1 MVALKGRVTLPAS
14 REGGRETS
22 IDDGDSSNSR
32 SSDPPS
38 LEAFATSG
46 ESTQSLDEILD
57 ETQLVGLLI
66 QPWRTIKRQIA
77 SIVARSPHFSSSPS
91 SSQFGLAGTQSHIK
105 SGTFRSASPS
115 SNPTPVLPTTIP
127 HGFQQA
133 RILPHHRP
141 TVKSAI
147 YISSPHNDRIA
158 SLDSHNVNIWRGSTR
173 VAQIANGGE
182 KGTAKTSVAGLS
194 RWLYVAKWK
203 VVVIATL
210 HLELKILDTN
220 FEELAAVSSLK
231 PVLSLEFCDDT
242 DELIAGGVG
251 NIRIWKFKRIADG
264 RLAYGF
270 DTPRLAIEDLGVEDW
285 VSHTIYQKASNRIY
299 AAMGNR
305 IHIYDYDS
313 GERLDV
319 LRDMH
324 ELSITAMALYEPLG
338 TLITASR
345 DSTSMGQKVLCTL
358 PVINTTKY
366 VLVKVWN
373 RQNNLIHELHDH
385 SHAVTGLAIIPPPP
399 ARNGRSLEALA
410 ATPFFLSCSLDG
422 TIRMWNADVGVCT
435 YCLQTPSECLGIQWI
450 KQDKDTFLHYA
461 KDRICVW
468 NLNRFYTTF
477 AYIRSQATQLYRS
490 EYPSLPAR
498 ILSIAEDGSL
508 RLLSPVTGAVL
519 AMGFPVM
526 SDIATL
532 DAVYDVTQNRA
543 WLLSEN
549 GTIAVYGTNTNPCA
563 IIGEWK
569 VASNKTRIMCL
580 AALSPWPP
588 IPSYSGAALPPTV
601 YALLG
606 GTDTGQIVVVD
617 IRQEGK
623 QSIVAQAHAAE
634 ITAILYDVEKRK
646 LFTSGK
652 DSIIRIW
659 SISVPADT
667 PLSILTNATPESLTG
682 YFSDGPLVVTVN
694 SIAAISIA
702 HGPVKQMAWNSRKE
716 AQRSLIQSMTITPAT
731 SRKLLRVRLSESLR
745 RQVQM
750 GLLEYGMQLTMP
762 SYGNEL
768 QFAEPIT
775 TLTFANQRGDLLIS
789 LPEQIVVVR
798 VQDYLPVPYL
808 CVLLDHGDWPDDPVE
823 DPTMFDSNLDFWE
836 LYRADGG
843 DGVVRWHVNEN
854 LQNGGPE
861 STSLALEE
869 LEKRREEKRIEAQPR
884 VAVTRTYSR
893 SSRSFELTT
902 LNDPSGYRDFSPV
915 SFFPPSTLPMDTLTE
930 EDVDSS
936 TEIVAFPQA
945 ITAHRPSVSAPTSL
959 SLQSSECIAGKLRYK
974 RRLSM
979 RRGSLGGRRVS
990 TADVPGRG
998 RGIWDDEDEEGGMEE
1013 DRGEQSLHQPGDLAQ
1028 EAEAGGMLTR
1038 PKAIKPDDP
1047 RRSVVKSDEPRRSV
1061 VRPDEPRRFSVV
1073 RSDEQRRSAVAAED
1087 GVKRTGAAIWEA
1099 GLEPPSQVGPNYP
1112 EGKGPGLGRRKGR
1125 VLEVR
1130 TGERATPSPR
1140 TRHSPRALSRK
1151 GRKSALA
1158 PPPRQQTPEASTR
1171 QINIRNRMER
1181 LGILPNSVLAGQTK
1195 PALEQ
1200 KRLMQEQERR
1210 EKDKEMVSKA
1220 RAIIERRREQLA
1232 AERAARGSVDDTTM
1246 PVEIE
1251 SDPTAKAVH
1260 AEQSRAEEI
1269 ESPEA
1274 AQIRQEALEAAAA
1287 WRIKARHAE
1296 EAAKAEALGRAKT
1309 AAAEAARK
1317 SAIDT
1322 VEAAKQAK
1330 IEAAVEQAAARRAQE
1345 LFERALAAATPKK
1358 ILRSGSVA
1366 IGQIMQ
1372 ITPGKVG
1379 VTETNF
1385 GASKPIPI
1393 HIIGGKPTQKRV
1405 NVPKLPDVPDSPKA
1419 VTRKK
1424 KQPLQNVPTHTPRSG
1439 LASENKRRSPVP
1451 HQQPAPGEMHRE
1463 RHGRTPKKP
1472 NEVWE
1477 ESEIVP
1483 ELQAIMDKFWF
1494 PGLGEKDVTLQNIMG
1509 ALFEVLKTGYWSE
1522 KCEASDSLLHLYQ
1535 LFQEDFRNPVEDF
1548 ILPQL
1553 ESFNDRDWQLRARMC
1568 SNLVKYGVYNPY
1580 LIQALI
1586 ARLVD
1591 PIEDVR
1597 KSAMRSLAIFGV
1609 DTKHS
1614 LRSMMIQ
1621 LRMLPAE
1628 MTGPHMDW
1636 LDYNVSTKI
1645 LLARLRARQE
1655 AAHQESGK
1663 IVGRWLHALHPAC
1676 YGHDTERPKS
1686 SFITLVPPEKSEDKD
1701 VEFVMPSFSSED
1713 VVAAALLKPQK
1724 IKKSRKPSRRVDVVE
1739 HNRSKAAVP
1748 MES

>member
-1 MVALKGRVTLPAS
+1 MVALKGRIALTAS

-22 IDDGDSSNSR
+22 IDDGDSSNTH

-91 SSQFGLAGTQSHIK
+91 SSQFGLAGTQSLVK

-127 HGFQQA
+127 HGFQPA
-133 RILPHHRP
+133 RVLPHHRP

-173 VAQIANGGE
+173 IAQIANGGE

-220 FEELAAVSSLK
+220 FEELAAVSSVK

-264 RLAYGF
+264 SRLAYGF

-285 VSHTIYQKASNRIY
+285 VSHTIYQKPSNRIY
-299 AAMGNR
+299 AALGNR
-305 IHIYDYDS
+305 IHIYDYES

-345 DSTSMGQKVLCTL
+345 DST
-358 PVINTTKY
+358 I
-366 VLVKVWN
+366 KVWN

-450 KQDKDTFLHYA
+450 KQDKETFLHYA
-461 KDRICVW
+461 KDRICLW

-477 AYIRSQATQLYRS
+477 AYIRSQATQLHRS
-490 EYPSLPAR
+490 EHPSLPAR

-569 VASNKTRIMCL
+569 VASYKPVVANKTRIMCM

-588 IPSYSGAALPPTV
+588 VPYYSGAALPPTV

-667 PLSILTNATPESLTG
+667 PLSILTNSTPESLTE
-682 YFSDGPLVVTVN
+682 YFSDSPLVVTLN
-694 SIAAISIA
+694 SIAAISIPS
-702 HGPVKQMAWNSRKE
+702 GPVKQMAWNSRKE
-716 AQRSLIQSMTITPAT
+716 VMACAVGGRIFCLECDGKQIGIKKPHPIDDDHTNDVTKIASCEAIRIFASASTDGVVKIWDAVDNALI
-731 SRKLLRVRLSESLR
+731 R
-745 RQVQM
+745 
-750 GLLEYGMQLTMP
+750 
-762 SYGNEL
+762 EL

-808 CVLLDHGDWPDDPVE
+808 CVLLDHGNWPDDPVE
-823 DPTMFDSNLDFWE
+823 DPTMFDSSLDFWE
-836 LYRADGG
+836 LYRANGG
-843 DGVVRWHVNEN
+843 DGAVRWHVDEN
-854 LQNGGPE
+854 LKNDGPDP
-861 STSLALEE
+861 TSLALEE
-869 LEKRREEKRIEAQPR
+869 LEKRREEKRIEEKP
-884 VAVTRTYSR
+884 AVTVTRSYSR
-893 SSRSFELTT
+893 SSHSYELIT
-902 LNDPSGYRDFSPV
+902 LNDPSGHRDFSPV

-930 EDVDSS
+930 EDVDLS

-945 ITAHRPSVSAPTSL
+945 ITAHRLSVSAPTSS
-959 SLQSSECIAGKLRYK
+959 SLQSIECIAGKFRYK

-990 TADVPGRG
+990 TADFPGRG
-998 RGIWDDEDEEGGMEE
+998 KGLWDDEDEEGEMEV
-1013 DRGEQSLHQPGDLAQ
+1013 DGGEQSLHQPGELVQ
-1028 EAEAGGMLTR
+1028 EVEGGGMLTR
-1038 PKAIKPDDP
+1038 PKAIKHDEP

-1061 VRPDEPRRFSVV
+1061 VRPDEPRRFSVA
-1073 RSDEQRRSAVAAED
+1073 RSDEQRRVSVVGGED
-1087 GVKRTGAAIWEA
+1087 GVKRTGGAIWEA
-1099 GLEPPSQVGPNYP
+1099 GLEPPSQLGPNYP
-1112 EGKGPGLGRRKGR
+1112 DGKGPGLGRRKGR
-1125 VLEVR
+1125 VLELR
-1130 TGERATPSPR
+1130 TGERVTPSPR

-1151 GRKSALA
+1151 GRKSTLA
-1158 PPPRQQTPEASTR
+1158 PPPRQQTPEAPSR

-1181 LGILPNSVLAGQTK
+1181 LGVLPNSVMAGQTK

-1200 KRLMQEQERR
+1200 KRLVQEQERR

-1220 RAIIERRREQLA
+1220 RAIIERRRAQLA

-1251 SDPTAKAVH
+1251 PDPTAKSVH
-1260 AEQSRAEEI
+1260 AGRTRVEES

-1274 AQIRQEALEAAAA
+1274 ARIRQEALEAAAA
-1287 WRIKARHAE
+1287 WRIRALHTE

-1317 SAIDT
+1317 SAI
-1322 VEAAKQAK
+1322 EAAEAANQAK
-1330 IEAAVEQAAARRAQE
+1330 MEAAVEQAAAQRAQE

-1366 IGQIMQ
+1366 IGQIIQ

-1393 HIIGGKPTQKRV
+1393 HIIGGKPSQKRG
-1405 NVPKLPDVPDSPKA
+1405 NAQKLPEVQDSPKS

-1424 KQPLQNVPTHTPRSG
+1424 KQPLQNVLTQTPKSG

-1451 HQQPAPGEMHRE
+1451 HQQPAPAEKHRE

-1494 PGLGEKDVTLQNIMG
+1494 PGLGDKDVTLQNILG
-1509 ALFEVLKTGYWSE
+1509 ALFKVLKTGYWSE
-1522 KCEASDSLLHLYQ
+1522 KCEASDSLLYLYQ
-1535 LFQEDFRNPVEDF
+1535 TFQDDFRNPVQDF

-1553 ESFNDRDWQLRARMC
+1553 ESFNDRDWQLRSRMC

-1597 KSAMRSLAIFGV
+1597 
-1609 DTKHS
+1609 
-1614 LRSMMIQ
+1614 
-1621 LRMLPAE
+1621 
-1628 MTGPHMDW
+1628 
-1636 LDYNVSTKI
+1636 
-1645 LLARLRARQE
+1645 
-1655 AAHQESGK
+1655 
-1663 IVGRWLHALHPAC
+1663 
-1676 YGHDTERPKS
+1676 
-1686 SFITLVPPEKSEDKD
+1686 
-1701 VEFVMPSFSSED
+1701 
-1713 VVAAALLKPQK
+1713 
-1724 IKKSRKPSRRVDVVE
+1724 
-1739 HNRSKAAVP
+1739 
-1748 MES
+1748 